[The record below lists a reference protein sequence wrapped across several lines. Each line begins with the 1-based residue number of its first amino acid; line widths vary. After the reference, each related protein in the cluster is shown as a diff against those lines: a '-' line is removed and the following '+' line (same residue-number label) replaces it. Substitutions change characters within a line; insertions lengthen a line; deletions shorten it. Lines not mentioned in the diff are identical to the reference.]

1 MSTIEITHDHS
12 LPPAQAR
19 KAVEDFAIK
28 LSKKFGLDYRW
39 EGDVLHFK
47 RSGVDGQISMTPG
60 QLHVRATLGMFFAT
74 MKGRI
79 EQEMRRV
86 LDERFV

>member
-12 LPPAQAR
+12 LSPAQAR
-19 KAVEDFAIK
+19 KAVEDFAMK
-28 LSKKFGLDYRW
+28 MGKKFGLDYRW
-39 EGDVLHFK
+39 EKDVLHFK

-60 QLHVRATLGMFFAT
+60 QFHVRAKLGLLFAA
-74 MKGRI
+74 MKGPI

-86 LDERFV
+86 LDERFA

>member
-1 MSTIEITHDHS
+1 MSTIEITQDHS
-12 LPPAQAR
+12 LSPAQAR
-19 KAVEDFAIK
+19 QAVEDFAAK
-28 LSKKFGLDYRW
+28 LGKKFGLESRW
-39 EGDVLHFK
+39 EGETLHFK

-60 QLHVRATLGMFFAT
+60 QLHVRAKLGLMFGA

-86 LDERFV
+86 LDERFA

>member
-1 MSTIEITHDHS
+1 MSTIEINHPHS
-12 LPPAQAR
+12 LSPAQAR

-28 LSKKFGLDYRW
+28 LGKKFGLDYRW

-47 RSGVDGQISMTPG
+47 RSGVDGQITMQPG
-60 QLHVRATLGMFFAT
+60 QLQVRAKLGLLFAA
-74 MKGRI
+74 MKGPI

-86 LDERFV
+86 LGERF

>member
-1 MSTIEITHDHS
+1 MSTIEFTQAHS
-12 LPPAQAR
+12 LSPAQAR
-19 KAVEDFAIK
+19 QAVEDFATK
-28 LSKKFGLDYRW
+28 LGKKFGLESRW
-39 EGDVLHFK
+39 EGEVLHFK

-60 QLHVRATLGMFFAT
+60 QLHVQAKLGLMFAA

-86 LDERFV
+86 LDERFA

>member
-1 MSTIEITHDHS
+1 MSTIEITQDHS
-12 LPPAQAR
+12 LSPAQAR
-19 KAVEDFAIK
+19 TAVEDFATK
-28 LSKKFGLDYRW
+28 LGKKFGLDYRW
-39 EGDVLHFK
+39 EGDVLHFN

-86 LDERFV
+86 LDERFA